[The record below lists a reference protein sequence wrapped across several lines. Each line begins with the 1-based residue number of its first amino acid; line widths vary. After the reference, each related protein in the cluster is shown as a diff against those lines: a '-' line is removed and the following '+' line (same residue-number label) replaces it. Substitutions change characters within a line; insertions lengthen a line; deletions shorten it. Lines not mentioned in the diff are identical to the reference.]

1 MMLARNKKAF
11 HDYFIEEKYESG
23 IELIGTE
30 VKSIKAG
37 KVSIKES
44 FVRIIK
50 DEVFIMNMNVTPYEF
65 GNINNKSETRV
76 RKLLLNKKEM
86 AELASFIQD
95 GMMVADG
102 INRACYILDSFNL
115 LAKDLGVNNLHV
127 FATASL
133 RNISNS
139 QAAVSE
145 IEDRT
150 GLAINLLSG
159 AQEAEYDFVGAART
173 IDLKSGLLVDI
184 GGGSTEL
191 VMYNNMQ
198 IQNSISLP
206 IGSLSMYT
214 KFVKHLFPTKK
225 ERKKIEEC
233 VREMIVRYDVDQWG
247 DCPYVCGVGGTI
259 RNVDRLNSYFYD
271 LSKNNRFVIAENLN
285 WMVKK
290 LENRENKKL
299 VPRETLE
306 TLLKVVPE
314 RVRTIM
320 PGMIIL
326 NTIVK
331 YFNVQSIYVSRAG
344 VREGYLYKQVLTK
357 EGEQNA

>member
-1 MMLARNKKAF
+1 MYAIVDIGSNTMRLVIFKV
-11 HDYFIEEKYESG
+11 EENG
-23 IELIGTE
+23 H
-30 VKSIKAG
+30 
-37 KVSIKES
+37 
-44 FVRIIK
+44 
-50 DEVFIMNMNVTPYEF
+50 P
-65 GNINNKSETRV
+65 RV
-76 RKLLLNKKEM
+76 LLNKKEM
-86 AELASFIQD
+86 AELASYIQD
-95 GMMVADG
+95 GMMVAEG
-102 INRACYILDSFNL
+102 INKTCYILDSFNL
-115 LAKDLGVNNLHV
+115 LAKDLGIKKLYV

-150 GLAINLLSG
+150 GLPITVLSG
-159 AQEAEYDFVGAART
+159 AQEAEYDFLGAART

-191 VMYNNMQ
+191 VVYKDMQ
-198 IQNSISLP
+198 IQEAVSLP

-214 KFVKHLFPTKK
+214 KFVKHLFPIKK
-225 ERKKIEEC
+225 ERKQIENY
-233 VREMIVRYDVDQWG
+233 VKDMLIRYEIDTTVETTSI
-247 DCPYVCGVGGTI
+247 CGVGGTI

-271 LSKNNRFVIAENLN
+271 LSKNNRFILAENIR
-285 WMVKK
+285 WMLKK

-306 TLLKVVPE
+306 TLLDIVPE

-326 NTIVK
+326 NTIVN
-331 YFNVQSIYVSRAG
+331 YFNIQNIYVSRAG
-344 VREGYLYKQVLTK
+344 VREGFLYKQVLKTAECSK
-357 EGEQNA
+357 E

>member
-1 MMLARNKKAF
+1 MYAIV
-11 HDYFIEEKYESG
+11 D
-23 IELIGTE
+23 IGSNTMRLVIYKVE
-30 VKSIKAG
+30 NG
-37 KVSIKES
+37 KP
-44 FVRIIK
+44 RI
-50 DEVFIMNMNVTPYEF
+50 
-65 GNINNKSETRV
+65 
-76 RKLLLNKKEM
+76 LLNKKEM

-95 GMMVADG
+95 GMMIADG

-115 LAKDLGVNNLHV
+115 LARDLGINKLHV

-150 GLAINLLSG
+150 GLAITLLSG
-159 AQEAEYDFVGAART
+159 AEEAEYDFIGAART
-173 IDLKSGLLVDI
+173 IDLESGLLVDI

-191 VMYNNMQ
+191 VVYKDMKMQ
-198 IQNSISLP
+198 HAVSLP

-214 KFVKHLFPTKK
+214 KYVKHLFPTKK
-225 ERKKIEEC
+225 ERKAIEAE
-233 VREMIVRYDVDQWG
+233 VKDMIFRYEVNNLG
-247 DCPYVCGVGGTI
+247 SIPSVCGVGGTI
-259 RNVDRLNSYFYD
+259 RNVDKLNNYFYD
-271 LSKNNRFVIAENLN
+271 LSSNNRLIMSENLKY
-285 WMVKK
+285 MVKK
-290 LENRENKKL
+290 LENTECKKL
-299 VPRETLE
+299 VPRDTLE

-331 YFNVQSIYVSRAG
+331 YFNVQNVYVSRAG
-344 VREGYLYKQVLTK
+344 VREGFLYKHILSKIDTQK
-357 EGEQNA
+357 E

>member
-1 MMLARNKKAF
+1 M
-11 HDYFIEEKYESG
+11 YG
-23 IELIGTE
+23 IVDIGSNTMRLVIYKVE
-30 VKSIKAG
+30 GG
-37 KVSIKES
+37 K
-44 FVRIIK
+44 
-50 DEVFIMNMNVTPYEF
+50 P
-65 GNINNKSETRV
+65 RV
-76 RKLLLNKKEM
+76 LLNKKEM

-247 DCPYVCGVGGTI
+247 DCRYVCGVGGTI

>member
-1 MMLARNKKAF
+1 M
-11 HDYFIEEKYESG
+11 YG
-23 IELIGTE
+23 IVDIGSNTMRLVIFKVE
-30 VKSIKAG
+30 NG
-37 KVSIKES
+37 KP
-44 FVRIIK
+44 R
-50 DEVFIMNMNVTPYEF
+50 
-65 GNINNKSETRV
+65 
-76 RKLLLNKKEM
+76 LLLNKKEM
-86 AELASFIQD
+86 PELASFIKD
-95 GMMVADG
+95 GMMVAEG

-115 LAKDLGVNNLHV
+115 LAKDLGVENLSV

-133 RNISNS
+133 RNITNS

-159 AQEAEYDFVGAART
+159 AQEAEYDFIGAART
-173 IDLKSGLLVDI
+173 VDLKSGILIDI

-191 VMYNNMQ
+191 VLYNNMK

-214 KFVKHLFPTKK
+214 AYVKHLFPTKK
-225 ERKKIEEC
+225 ERKKIEAC
-233 VREMIVRYDVDQWG
+233 VKEMLERYEVDKWG
-247 DCPYVCGVGGTI
+247 DCPYACGVGGTV
-259 RNVDRLNSYFYD
+259 RNVDRLNSYFYN

-326 NTIVK
+326 NTLVK
-331 YFNVQSIYVSRAG
+331 QFKIQSIYVSRAG
-344 VREGYLYKQVLTK
+344 VREGYLYKRVLAREK
-357 EGEQNA
+357 E

>member
-1 MMLARNKKAF
+1 
-11 HDYFIEEKYESG
+11 
-23 IELIGTE
+23 
-30 VKSIKAG
+30 
-37 KVSIKES
+37 
-44 FVRIIK
+44 
-50 DEVFIMNMNVTPYEF
+50 
-65 GNINNKSETRV
+65 
-76 RKLLLNKKEM
+76 
-86 AELASFIQD
+86 
-95 GMMVADG
+95 MVADG

-115 LAKDLGVNNLHV
+115 LAKDLGINNLHV

-271 LSKNNRFVIAENLN
+271 LSKNNRFVIADNLN